1 MKPIWVRCDCE
12 GRSPGRRSR
21 FGRPARRIG
30 RVYARGAAPYLH
42 RLPFPAGLVQE
53 GALRFL
59 PTKTALGLGLQRI
72 AAAVLAALSL
82 VAAPFA
88 ATAQPLAA
96 PAIHRA
102 PRPVSTLAAP
112 DPTVRS
118 GVLPNGMRFMVAR
131 NANPVNGVSVR
142 FYIRAGSGDE
152 TEAERGGAH
161 LLEHMAFEGT
171 RRFPGDSL
179 DRAFQEA
186 GVSLGRD
193 QNAFTDVNGTDYV
206 LDLQEARDDKL
217 DLTLAWLRD
226 VADGL
231 NIDPDA
237 LERQKGVVTAEY
249 HARRNGSSELAELIN
264 TFMGPQLLGVR
275 RSPAGTPATIAALS
289 APALHAFHDRW
300 YRPERATLIV
310 VGDIDPSAVVAK
322 IEAGFGSWAGIGA
335 PPVEADRGGVDPQR
349 AESVFA
355 VSIPN
360 FAQGLVEVCTAAMRD
375 PRLPV
380 SARTW
385 RTDGADAVWM
395 QVLQERLAHLALDA
409 NAPMLG
415 ATVSRPD
422 VYRTVGFTCVAA
434 VPKGDRWREA
444 LGVIQDETRRLETYG
459 VTESEAQRG
468 RLALRSALDAAAAS
482 AGTRRS
488 EQVAATLL
496 AFALDGRAP
505 VSPSEQRRTFVLA
518 EPSLTVEAATEAFRQ
533 RWSASKPL
541 VILASTTPAT
551 QTDLRAAWTQAKAAP
566 APAAPRDDPAPPWAY
581 ASFGPAGRVIERQ
594 AMIDPDFVRLR
605 FENGVRLNFKQAA
618 FTRDRVDV
626 RVRFGAGQQ
635 EVAPSQLAAAL
646 LGARSFVEGGLGR
659 HDAESISRIFRGRV
673 LGAEL
678 SVDRTRF
685 TLAGVTRPADL
696 EPQAQLLAAFLV
708 DPGFRSDLDLQV
720 PAFAKLFYKS
730 RAVEPL
736 LAARAAVDESALQ
749 PHVFDPPPEP
759 QFASL
764 RSGDFAEA
772 LRGPLTRDALEVTIV
787 GDVDEATAVDI
798 VARTFGALPPRDE
811 SDRTRP
817 DAPRVRYPEAG
828 QTLRVRHE
836 GLPSKAM
843 VYAAWP
849 LFPWE
854 SKRQLEI
861 RQLTLLREVFSD
873 EIRRHIRE
881 ELGQTYTPT
890 VSLEIPYGGDQCA
903 ITVAIE
909 TTPGAADAVA
919 QALGAIARRL
929 AAPGGVSPDVLERVR
944 KPLLDDTA
952 RRKETTA
959 WWVQTL
965 DGSWSEPY
973 KLAQARTWR
982 YDYATLSVDAVQ
994 AAASRWLSEQPI
1006 LAIALPE
1013 GASGG
1018 DQRVASQDR

>member
-1 MKPIWVRCDCE
+1 MGHAAAAQGVAPTPVHRAL
-12 GRSPGRRSR
+12 
-21 FGRPARRIG
+21 RPA
-30 RVYARGAAPYLH
+30 P
-42 RLPFPAGLVQE
+42 
-53 GALRFL
+53 
-59 PTKTALGLGLQRI
+59 
-72 AAAVLAALSL
+72 S
-82 VAAPFA
+82 
-88 ATAQPLAA
+88 
-96 PAIHRA
+96 
-102 PRPVSTLAAP
+102 LAAP
-112 DPTVRS
+112 DASVRS
-118 GVLPNGMRFMVAR
+118 GVLPNGMKFMVAR

-142 FYIRAGSGDE
+142 FYVRAGSGDE
-152 TEAERGGAH
+152 TEAERGAAH

-217 DLTLAWLRD
+217 DLAFAWLRD

-231 NIDPDA
+231 LIEPVA

-275 RSPAGTPATIAALS
+275 RSPAGTPQTIAALS

-300 YRPERATLIV
+300 YRPERATMIV
-310 VGDIDPSAVVAK
+310 VGDFDPSTVIAK
-322 IEAGFGSWAGIGA
+322 IEAAFGGWAAAGD
-335 PPVEADRGGVDPQR
+335 PPSDSNRGGIDPQR
-349 AESVFA
+349 AEGLFA

-360 FAQGLVEVCTAAMRD
+360 FAQGLIEVCTAAMRD

-380 SARTW
+380 SVQSW
-385 RTDGADAVWM
+385 RADGADALWM
-395 QVLQERLAHLALDA
+395 QVLQERLTHLSLDP

-422 VYRTVGFTCVAA
+422 VYRTAGFTCVAA
-434 VPKGDRWREA
+434 VPKADRWREA
-444 LGVIQDETRRLETYG
+444 LTVIGDETRRLETYG
-459 VTESEAQRG
+459 VTESEVSRA
-468 RLALRSALDAAAAS
+468 RLSLRAALDAAAA
-482 AGTRRS
+482 AAATRRS

-496 AFALDGRAP
+496 AFALDGRPA
-505 VSPSEQRRTFVLA
+505 VSPNEQRRTFLLA
-518 EPSLTVEAATEAFRQ
+518 EPSLTTEAATEAFRR

-551 QTDLRAAWTQAKAAP
+551 QADLRIAWGQAKAAP
-566 APAAPRDDPAPPWAY
+566 APAAPRDDPAPAWAY
-581 ASFGPAGRVIERQ
+581 ASFGAPGRVIERQ

-635 EVAPSQLAAAL
+635 EIAPRQLAAAL
-646 LGARSFVEGGLGR
+646 LGARSFAEGGLGR
-659 HDAESISRIFRGRV
+659 HDAEAISRIFRGRT

-696 EPQAQLLAAFLV
+696 EAQAQLLTAFLV
-708 DPGFRSDLDLQV
+708 DPGFRPDLDLQV

-736 LAARAAVDESALQ
+736 LAARAAVDDSALQ

-759 QFASL
+759 QFGSL
-764 RSGDFAEA
+764 RSADFADA
-772 LRGPLTRDALEVTIV
+772 LREPLTRDALEVTII

-798 VARTFGALPPRDE
+798 VARTFGELPARDD
-811 SDRTRP
+811 SDRARP
-817 DAPRVRYPEAG
+817 DAPKVRYPDG

-836 GLPSKAM
+836 GLTSKAM

-881 ELGQTYTPT
+881 ELGQTYTPS
-890 VSLEIPYGGDQCA
+890 VALEIPYGGDQCA

-909 TTPGAADAVA
+909 TSPGAADAVA
-919 QALGAIARRL
+919 LALGGIARRL
-929 AAPGGVSPDVLERVR
+929 AAPGGVAPEVLERVR

-965 DGSWSEPY
+965 DGSWNEPY

-994 AAASRWLSEQPI
+994 AAASQWLSQQPI

-1013 GASGG
+1013 GVALP
-1018 DQRVASQDR
+1018 DKQVASQDR

>member
-1 MKPIWVRCDCE
+1 MQ
-12 GRSPGRRSR
+12 
-21 FGRPARRIG
+21 
-30 RVYARGAAPYLH
+30 L
-42 RLPFPAGLVQE
+42 
-53 GALRFL
+53 L
-59 PTKTALGLGLQRI
+59 PTTTPLGAGLQRLI
-72 AAAVLAALSL
+72 
-82 VAAPFA
+82 A
-88 ATAQPLAA
+88 ATAASASLFVAQVAVAQGSGPPLAHHTA
-96 PAIHRA
+96 RS
-102 PRPVSTLAAP
+102 VSALAAP
-112 DPTVRS
+112 DPSVRS

-131 NANPVNGVSVR
+131 NASPVNGVSVR
-142 FYIRAGSGDE
+142 FYVRAGSGDE
-152 TEAERGGAH
+152 TEAERGAAH

-206 LDLQEARDDKL
+206 LDLQEARDNKL
-217 DLTLAWLRD
+217 DLALAWLRD

-231 NIDPDA
+231 LIDPDA

-275 RSPAGTPATIAALS
+275 RSPAGTPQTIASLS

-300 YRPERATLIV
+300 YRPERATMIV
-310 VGDIDPSAVVAK
+310 VGDFDPAAVVAK
-322 IEAGFGSWAGIGA
+322 IEAQFGSWRGAGA
-335 PPVEADRGGVDPQR
+335 PPADSDRGGIDPQR
-349 AESVFA
+349 GESLFA

-375 PRLPV
+375 PRPAIGV
-380 SARTW
+380 QSW
-385 RTDGADAVWM
+385 RADGADALWM
-395 QVLQERLAHLALDA
+395 QVLQERLTHLSLDPS
-409 NAPMLG
+409 APMLG

-422 VYRTVGFTCVAA
+422 VYRTAGFTCVAA
-434 VPKGDRWREA
+434 VPKADRWRDA
-444 LGVIQDETRRLETYG
+444 LHLIEDETRRLETFG
-459 VTESEAQRG
+459 VTESEADRA
-468 RLALRSALDAAAAS
+468 RLSLRAALDAAAAAAPS
-482 AGTRRS
+482 RRS

-496 AFALDGRAP
+496 AFALEGRPA
-505 VSPSEQRRTFVLA
+505 VSPSEQRRTFLLA
-518 EPSLTVEAATEAFRQ
+518 EPFLSTEAATEAFRR

-551 QTDLRAAWTQAKAAP
+551 QTDLRGAWSEAKAAP
-566 APAAPRDDPAPPWAY
+566 APAAPRDDPAPRWAY
-581 ASFGPAGRVIERQ
+581 ASFGPPGRVIERQ

-626 RVRFGAGQQ
+626 RARFGAGQQ
-635 EVAPSQLAAAL
+635 EIAPNQLAAAL
-646 LGARSFVEGGLGR
+646 LGARSFAEGGLGR
-659 HDAESISRIFRGRV
+659 HDAEAISRIFRGRV

-678 SVDRTRF
+678 AVDRTRF

-696 EPQAQLLAAFLV
+696 EAQAQLLTAFLV
-708 DPGFRSDLDLQV
+708 DPGFRPDLDLQV
-720 PAFAKLFYKS
+720 PSFAKLFYKS

-736 LAARAAVDESALQ
+736 LAARAAVDDSALL

-759 QFASL
+759 QFAAL
-764 RSGDFAEA
+764 RSADFGDA
-772 LRGPLTRDALEVTIV
+772 LREPLTRDALEVTIV
-787 GDVDEATAVDI
+787 GDVDEATATDI
-798 VARTFGALPPRDE
+798 VARTFGALPARDE

-817 DAPRVRYPEAG
+817 DAPRVRYPDQG

-836 GLPSKAM
+836 GLSSKAM

-881 ELGQTYTPT
+881 ELGQTYTPS
-890 VSLEIPYGGDQCA
+890 VALEIPYGGDQCA

-909 TTPGAADAVA
+909 TSPAAAEAVA
-919 QALGAIARRL
+919 QALGGIARRL
-929 AAPGGVSPDVLERVR
+929 AAPGGVSSDVLERVR

-952 RRKETTA
+952 RRKETTS

-965 DGSWSEPY
+965 DGSWNEPY

-994 AAASRWLSEQPI
+994 AAASQWLSQVPI
-1006 LAIALPE
+1006 MAIALPD
-1013 GASGG
+1013 GAPAAE
-1018 DQRVASQDR
+1018 QRVASQDR